1 MRLFELATDPQ
12 LIRLIAA
19 ADQLKTAL
27 NTGQIKQNIT
37 VNQLKDF
44 FKEVTDG
51 QLILSNDDLYAM
63 IQKKP
68 LNSIISNIQGD
79 EVVFKGLT
87 PTQKTEPPP
96 PPEQSK
102 EVVDKMAQNAMK

>member
-1 MRLFELATDPQ
+1 MRLFELVTDPQ

-19 ADQLKTAL
+19 TDQLKTAL
-27 NTGQIKQNIT
+27 DKKEITQNIT
-37 VNQLKDF
+37 VQQLKDY
-44 FKEVTDG
+44 FKKVSGG

-68 LNSIISNIQGD
+68 LNSVISNIQGD

>member
-1 MRLFELATDPQ
+1 MRLFEFVTDPQ
-12 LIRLIAA
+12 LVRLIAA
-19 ADQLKTAL
+19 TDQLKVAL
-27 NTGQIKQNIT
+27 DSGQITQNIT
-37 VNQLKDF
+37 VQQLQDF

-51 QLILSNDDLYAM
+51 RLILSRDDLYGM
-63 IQKKP
+63 IQKRP
-68 LNSIISNIQGD
+68 LNTVISNIQGD

-87 PTQKTEPPP
+87 PTQKTTPPP

>member
-1 MRLFELATDPQ
+1 MRLFEFVTDPQ

-19 ADQLKTAL
+19 TDQLKMAL
-27 NTGQIKQNIT
+27 DKGEITQNIS
-37 VNQLKDF
+37 VGDLQDF
-44 FKEVTDG
+44 FKQVTDG
-51 QLILSNDDLYAM
+51 QLILSREDLYGM

-68 LNSIISNIQGD
+68 LKSIISNIQGD
-79 EVVFKGLT
+79 EVVFKGIAPATQT
-87 PTQKTEPPP
+87 PPAP

>member
-1 MRLFELATDPQ
+1 MRLFELVTDPQ

-19 ADQLKTAL
+19 TDQLKTAL
-27 NTGQIKQNIT
+27 DKKEITQNIT
-37 VNQLKDF
+37 VQQLKDY
-44 FKEVTDG
+44 FKKVSGG
-51 QLILSNDDLYAM
+51 QLTLSNDDLYAM

-68 LNSIISNIQGD
+68 LNSVISNIQGD

-102 EVVDKMAQNAMK
+102 DVVDKMAQNAMK

>member
-12 LIRLIAA
+12 LVRLIAA
-19 ADQLKTAL
+19 TDQLKSAL
-27 NTGQIKQNIT
+27 DKGDIKQNIT
-37 VNQLKDF
+37 VQQLKDF
-44 FKEVTDG
+44 FRKVSDG
-51 QLILSNDDLYAM
+51 QLVLSNDDLYGM
-63 IQKKP
+63 IQKRP
-68 LNSIISNIQGD
+68 LNTVISNIQGD

-96 PPEQSK
+96 PPEQGK